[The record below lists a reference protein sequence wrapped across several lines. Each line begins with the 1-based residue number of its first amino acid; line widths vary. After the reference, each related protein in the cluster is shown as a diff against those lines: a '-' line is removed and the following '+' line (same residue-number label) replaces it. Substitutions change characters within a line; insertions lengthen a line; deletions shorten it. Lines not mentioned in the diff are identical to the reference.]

1 MKSYIEYCYV
11 KSPSPRPLV
20 VVPLGAV
27 PPVDVPLWLIVVCT
41 IPRAARS
48 PPFAA
53 DVLAPRPPLTHSSAA
68 SRRDSPSP
76 RPLVVVPL
84 GAVPPVDVPFWLIV
98 VCTIPRA
105 PLGRLPSR
113 LMCSPPGRPSL
124 TASQL
129 RRLPARQSVPSAAR
143 CSPARCRPPS
153 RRPFMADCCV
163 LACCIRWNKSDCEH
177 HLFHLE
183 PWCNRPRLDRLL
195 HPRIVR

>member
-27 PPVDVPLWLIVVCT
+27 PPVDVPFWLIVVCT

-84 GAVPPVDVPFWLIV
+84 GAVPPVDVPLWLIV
-98 VCTIPRA
+98 VCLLAASDGIN
-105 PLGRLPSR
+105 
-113 LMCSPPGRPSL
+113 L
-124 TASQL
+124 TASITFFTL
-129 RRLPARQSVPSAAR
+129 SRGAIVHVLNASSTRGSSGDVAGPSADMLR
-143 CSPARCRPPS
+143 SPRRVVVQWYQRRVSSGEVAIVCPS
-153 RRPFMADCCV
+153 CFDCKNMDMKLKC
-163 LACCIRWNKSDCEH
+163 
-177 HLFHLE
+177 
-183 PWCNRPRLDRLL
+183 
-195 HPRIVR
+195 